1 MADNKKLPRT
11 SELRALP
18 DADLTAQLEKLRR
31 DMWQNRLKAK
41 DGSSQQTHQLL
52 AFRRQIA
59 RIQTVLTER
68 KATAQQ
74 PTP

>member
-1 MADNKKLPRT
+1 MADNKLSRT

-41 DGSSQQTHQLL
+41 DGSSLQTHQLL

-59 RIQTVLTER
+59 RIQTVLTAR
-68 KATAQQ
+68 KAMAQQ

>member
-41 DGSSQQTHQLL
+41 DGSSQQTHHLL